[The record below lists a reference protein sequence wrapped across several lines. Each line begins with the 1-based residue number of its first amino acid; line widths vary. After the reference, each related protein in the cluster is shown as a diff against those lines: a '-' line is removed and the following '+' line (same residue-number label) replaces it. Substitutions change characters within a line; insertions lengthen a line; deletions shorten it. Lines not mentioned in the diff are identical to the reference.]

1 MRTEFYDLAQLMKKA
16 IVTDVN
22 KSHMDLHVTNGNV
35 SVYHGWASCVEDV
48 DGERERVVSTREL
61 VRYNATVSHLKNW
74 LMDIVMCQREDRM
87 SFIVL

>member
-1 MRTEFYDLAQLMKKA
+1 MPFLCNLAPEPDFNYDAQKVIIALWGTSRMRTEFYDLAQLMKKA

-48 DGERERVVSTREL
+48 DGERERVKEL
-61 VRYNATVSHLKNW
+61 G
-74 LMDIVMCQREDRM
+74 E
-87 SFIVL
+87 